1 MTDDFAICICEGDFR
16 PSRFSRIS
24 VKGYVINEI
33 TVSER
38 TSSVFQDLRATCYS
52 HATFRPDTAE
62 ISRRH
67 RQQNASRRVLIFLRC
82 LCTAQRSKRLTE
94 PTRARAARHRDKS
107 SQRDCFARDA
117 ACRRKRRCESI
128 ADAEIRTAAG
138 DQGSLF
144 LAAAWR
150 VLRSR
155 HLTER
160 QKSAFCSI
168 SD

>member
-1 MTDDFAICICEGDFR
+1 MIFALVDFLAYLSRVMSLMKSPSASERAAFFKICEQHVTRTLHFAPIPQRYLADID
-16 PSRFSRIS
+16 SR
-24 VKGYVINEI
+24 
-33 TVSER
+33 T
-38 TSSVFQDLRATCYS
+38 L
-52 HATFRPDTAE
+52 
-62 ISRRH
+62 
-67 RQQNASRRVLIFLRC
+67 ASRRVLIFLRC